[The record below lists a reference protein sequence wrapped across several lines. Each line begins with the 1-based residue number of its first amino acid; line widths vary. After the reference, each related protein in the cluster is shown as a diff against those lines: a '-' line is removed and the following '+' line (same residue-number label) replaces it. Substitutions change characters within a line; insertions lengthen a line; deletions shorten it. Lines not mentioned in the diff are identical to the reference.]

1 MSVDTTRPTTP
12 KRSPWLRRGQLEN
25 VAVAL
30 IGAGFL
36 MMFQPF
42 VMALYTWSFVTL
54 LAGTAMFIIVSKFP
68 E

>member
-1 MSVDTTRPTTP
+1 MSIDVTKPKP
-12 KRSPWLRRGQLEN
+12 KRSAWLRRGRLEN
-25 VAVAL
+25 IAVAL

-42 VMALYTWSFVTL
+42 VMALYTYSFVTL
-54 LAGTAMFIIVSKFP
+54 LAGTAMFVIVSKFP

>member
-1 MSVDTTRPTTP
+1 MSVDVTRPKP
-12 KRSPWLRRGQLEN
+12 KRSAWLRRGRLEN
-25 VAVAL
+25 IAVAV

-42 VMALYTWSFVTL
+42 VMSLYTWSFVTL
-54 LAGTAMFIIVSKFP
+54 LAGTAMFIVVSKFP

>member
-1 MSVDTTRPTTP
+1 MSIDSTKTGNR
-12 KRSPWLRRGQLEN
+12 RSPWLRRGRLEN
-25 VAVAL
+25 IAVAL

-42 VMALYTWSFVTL
+42 VMALYTYSFVTL
-54 LAGTAMFIIVSKFP
+54 LAGTAMFVIVSKFP

>member
-1 MSVDTTRPTTP
+1 MTDTMHKTSKPV
-12 KRSPWLRRGQLEN
+12 RSPWLRRGRLEN
-25 VAVAL
+25 IAVGL
-30 IGAGFL
+30 IGLGFL

-42 VMALYTWSFVTL
+42 ALSLYTYSFVTL